1 MHAVLEADN
10 GITFMASDTP
20 NRMEYQAGTNYS
32 MSLSGDNEAELQGYF
47 EKLLAGGNVTMPL
60 EKAPWGDTFGMLTDK
75 FGVSWLVNIAGQKAS
90 PLSPPRTTK
99 KARCK
104 VSFFRGDSS
113 FLDLD
118 RSSVLLSG
126 PRYDHEVAAWHVV
139 LSPHD
144 LSDRADGVDNG
155 GARLVRPEC
164 LQRLQGAVSTRIVGE
179 REHIGLHGLQPGHCR
194 LQHLHQPLIE

>member
-47 EKLLAGGNVTMPL
+47 EKLLAG
-60 EKAPWGDTFGMLTDK
+60 
-75 FGVSWLVNIAGQKAS
+75 
-90 PLSPPRTTK
+90 
-99 KARCK
+99 CK

-126 PRYDHEVAAWHVV
+126 PRNDHEVAAWHVV
-139 LSPHD
+139 LPPHD

-164 LQRLQGAVSTRIVGE
+164 LQRLQGTVATRIVGE